1 MGTVTI
7 SGTTFEIYGLATDAN
22 DYFKAHSDAASWTA
36 ASTTVKNQA
45 LVTAARSFDRQRWAG
60 VATDLVTPQ
69 PLAWPRTGLTDR
81 EGQPVPSGA
90 IPQDVL
96 EGNWEWA
103 LAVVMDGA
111 VAGETPGTNTKR
123 VRTREKVDVI
133 EVESETELFKST
145 VGQTSR
151 FPTAVMELI
160 GLWLEGGDA
169 SLSFVSG
176 TDVTSGFT
184 TDDTDFGFSSPGADG
199 GSNA

>member
-1 MGTVTI
+1 MGTVSI
-7 SGTTFEIYGLATDAN
+7 GGATFEIYDTDVAFN
-22 DYFKAHSDAASWTA
+22 DYIKGHSNGATARAADTA
-36 ASTTVKNQA
+36 TKNRA

-81 EGQPVPSGA
+81 EGQPVPTGT

-103 LAVVMDGA
+103 IAIIADGA

-123 VRTREKVDVI
+123 VRSREKVDVI
-133 EVESETELFKST
+133 ETESETELFKST
-145 VGQTSR
+145 VGRTSR
-151 FPTAVMELI
+151 FPTAVMELV

-184 TDDTDFGFSSPGADG
+184 TEDTDFGFSAPGADG